1 MAEGARRCTGS
12 HWGIAVTGIAGP
24 GGGSEARPVGLVHI
38 AVAGPEGNHS
48 APVRFGAARGRSAI
62 QALTVAAA
70 LDRLRLRLLA

>member
-1 MAEGARRCTGS
+1 
-12 HWGIAVTGIAGP
+12 
-24 GGGSEARPVGLVHI
+24 VGLVHI